1 MICCKWFLNKKAF
14 QFVFWSEFTR
24 CSLLLIFDM
33 LGFHLWHI
41 FLNAALLHMPP
52 ILVWKHGFLGKGFP
66 DAWSTEILA
75 YQRQD
80 FFLVGGGVR
89 CFLIQL
95 LYREIPGS
103 PCFHHFYML
112 NYVNSLWMK
121 LNTSFFFFRKYGFK
135 NIVQKEPGPMFYEND
150 GVADLQGFVYIT
162 WKGIWRM
169 GPPLNPWWRQGV
181 SEKSW
186 FSSVAKC
193 CCNESIRSVTVW
205 PLDQLPT
212 ISGSFIGLKGFLFH
226 RHWLASL
233 KSKDAR
239 KNRMKSS
246 HSIYGDD
253 CIFTH

>member
-52 ILVWKHGFLGKGFP
+52 ILVWNMGFGKGFP

-80 FFLVGGGVR
+80 FFLWGGGGGDV
-89 CFLIQL
+89 FLIQL

-121 LNTSFFFFRKYGFK
+121 HQFFFRKYGFK
-135 NIVQKEPGPMFYEND
+135 NIVQKEPGPMFYEM
-150 GVADLQGFVYIT
+150 
-162 WKGIWRM
+162 M
-169 GPPLNPWWRQGV
+169 G
-181 SEKSW
+181 
-186 FSSVAKC
+186 
-193 CCNESIRSVTVW
+193 
-205 PLDQLPT
+205 LPT
-212 ISGSFIGLKGFLFH
+212 SRGL
-226 RHWLASL
+226 
-233 KSKDAR
+233 
-239 KNRMKSS
+239 
-246 HSIYGDD
+246 Y
-253 CIFTH
+253 T